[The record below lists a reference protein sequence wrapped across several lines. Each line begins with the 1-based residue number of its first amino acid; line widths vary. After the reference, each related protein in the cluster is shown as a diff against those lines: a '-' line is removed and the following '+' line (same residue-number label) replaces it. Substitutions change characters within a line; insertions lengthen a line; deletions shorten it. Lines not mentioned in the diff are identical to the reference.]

1 VDGVLLVD
9 KPSGPTSHDVVQR
22 VRRAIG
28 QSAVGH
34 AGTLDPAATG
44 LLVLVIGRATRLA
57 SLLTHREKTY
67 DASIRF
73 GFSTTTDDLDGTP
86 LGPPSPAVPGDEAL
100 RAALETFH
108 GTFLQTP
115 PAFSAKKVGGER
127 AHIRARSAEPL
138 ALKPVEVTVHS
149 LEIRGR
155 EGDILH
161 LRLCVTAGFY
171 VRALARDLGVALGCG
186 AHLCALRRIRSGS
199 LDVSD
204 AVPVAEVEQL
214 GRGVAAR
221 LLAPAEALPGL
232 QAVSV
237 TEAGLKRV
245 LHGNYLSPGHVEA
258 PPAPGTGG
266 KEPVKVLGP
275 DGQLIALA
283 MARGGALH
291 PIVVLG

>member
-9 KPSGPTSHDVVQR
+9 KPAGPTSHDVVQR

-67 DASIRF
+67 DASIRL

-86 LGPPSPAVPGDEAL
+86 LGPPSEVLPGDDAVG
-100 RAALETFH
+100 AALARFH

-127 AHIRARSAEPL
+127 AHIRARTADPL

-149 LEIRGR
+149 LAVLGR
-155 EGDILH
+155 DGDVVH
-161 LRLCVTAGFY
+161 LRLSAAAGFY
-171 VRALARDLGVALGCG
+171 VRALARDLGKALGCG
-186 AHLCALRRIRSGS
+186 AHLSALRRIRSGS
-199 LDVSD
+199 LDVRD
-204 AVPVAEVEQL
+204 AAPLVDVERL
-214 GRGVAAR
+214 GRAVAPR
-221 LLAPAEALPGL
+221 ILPPAEALPGL
-232 QAVSV
+232 EAVSV

-245 LHGNYLSPGHVEA
+245 LHGNFLSPGHVA
-258 PPAPGTGG
+258 ALPPPGTGIN
-266 KEPVKVLGP
+266 EPVKVLGP
-275 DGQLIALA
+275 DGRLIALA

>member
-1 VDGVLLVD
+1 MDGVLLVD
-9 KPSGPTSHDVVQR
+9 KPAGPTSHDVVQR

-28 QSAVGH
+28 QSSVGH

-44 LLVLVIGRATRLA
+44 LLVLVVGRATRLA

-73 GFSTTTDDLDGTP
+73 GFSTTTDDLDGTA
-86 LGPPSPAVPGDEAL
+86 LGPPCPALPADDAV
-100 RAALETFH
+100 RAALEKFH

-127 AHIRARSAEPL
+127 AHDRARIAEPL

-149 LEIRGR
+149 LEVLSRD
-155 EGDILH
+155 GDLLH
-161 LRLCVTAGFY
+161 VRLSAAAGFY
-171 VRALARDLGVALGCG
+171 VRALARDLGEALGCG
-186 AHLCALRRIRSGS
+186 AHLAALRRIRSGS
-199 LDVSD
+199 LDVHD
-204 AVPVAEVEQL
+204 ALPLAEVERL
-214 GRGVAAR
+214 GRAVAAR
-221 LLAPAEALPGL
+221 ILPPAEALPGL

-237 TEAGLKRV
+237 TEAGLRRV
-245 LHGNYLSPGHVEA
+245 LHGNYLSPGHVA
-258 PPAPGTGG
+258 ALPAPGTGTT
-266 KEPVKVLGP
+266 EPVKVLGP
-275 DGQLIALA
+275 DGRLIALA